1 MPDKILGLDFGS
13 QTLKAVLVTQG
24 MRTGFR
30 VELAEIIDI
39 SDAGGLAAAVA
50 ALQEKVDFRHVQ
62 VNLSLPADSVSF
74 HNVKLPFREEKKIR
88 QTIAFELETM
98 LPQGIEECLYDYN
111 IISQSQH
118 SEMLAAVVPRTVV
131 QERLALF
138 GENPPPIGTIGVNAL
153 AVASL
158 LLAGR
163 TLSGS
168 GLLLDIGARR
178 TAAVFIQ
185 QGKIVQVRHYAFGG
199 DAGSGGLQDGQEN
212 GSPGDAAVA
221 APLPGADSPDKG
233 DGAIDEVCR
242 RFCQDLANTLE
253 FLKWGGSMEEGLTRI
268 ILTGGGSLRGGFKEE
283 VARYFS
289 LPVETVDVAALE
301 GVQLSDGLRETWQP
315 ALMNQ
320 ALALA
325 VDKYKKGQ
333 GFNFPL
339 SELEAKAHRAQFWP
353 SLKWTVPV
361 FAVAVLLL
369 AVDGYLNY
377 RFDRLRLDNLKK
389 EINEIFKG
397 AAPEITRVVDPVQQ
411 LKVKIA
417 EGKKIS
423 AGLGVLDG
431 RPTVLNLLKDIS
443 LLSPP
448 DTEFLIGDFNLD
460 GDKLI
465 IKGMAKNFEAVET
478 LKKELVKSKLLTTV
492 EVGAT
497 SLLKQ
502 GDKVEF
508 DLRITTQK

>member
-1 MPDKILGLDFGS
+1 MPDKILGLDLGG

-24 MRTGFR
+24 MRAGFR
-30 VELAEIIDI
+30 VEMAEIIDI
-39 SDAGGLAAAVA
+39 AGAGGLAAAVA
-50 ALQEKVDFRHVQ
+50 ALQEKVDLRHVQ

-111 IISQSQH
+111 IISQSQQ

-131 QERLALF
+131 RERLALF
-138 GENPPPIGTIGVNAL
+138 GDNPPPIGTIGVNAL

-163 TLSGS
+163 ALNGP

-178 TAAVFIQ
+178 TVAVFMQ
-185 QGKIVQVRHYAFGG
+185 QGKIVQVRHYTFGG
-199 DAGSGGLQDGQEN
+199 DAWPGGQQDGREDGP
-212 GSPGDAAVA
+212 GSDVALAVPPA
-221 APLPGADSPDKG
+221 GADRPDTS
-233 DGAIDEVCR
+233 DGATDEVCR

-253 FLKWGGSMEEGLTRI
+253 FLKWGGSMEEGLARI
-268 ILTGGGSLRGGFKEE
+268 MLTGGGALRGGLKEE

-301 GVQLSDGLRETWQP
+301 GIQLNDGLRDTWQP

-325 VDKYKKGQ
+325 IDKYRKGQ

-339 SELEAKAHRAQFWP
+339 SELEDKTQRAQLWP
-353 SLKWTVPV
+353 ALKWTVPV

-369 AVDGYLNY
+369 VVDGYLNY
-377 RFDRLRLDNLKK
+377 RFDRLRLDSLKK

-417 EGKKIS
+417 EGKKVA

-448 DTEFLIGDFNLD
+448 ETEFLISDFNLD

-465 IKGMAKNFEAVET
+465 IKGTAKNFEAVET
-478 LKKELVKSKLLTTV
+478 LKKEFAKSKLLTAV